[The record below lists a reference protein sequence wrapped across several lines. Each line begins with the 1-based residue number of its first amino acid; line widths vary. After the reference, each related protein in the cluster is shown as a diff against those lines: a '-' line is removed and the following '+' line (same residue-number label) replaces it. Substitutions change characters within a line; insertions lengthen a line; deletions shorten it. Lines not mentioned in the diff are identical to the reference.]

1 MHEITRYVEEFV
13 ERDMPGSG
21 RFLWHDCYRYFG
33 RPSAGDN
40 DRAINELHSLLVS

>member
-21 RFLWHDCYRYFG
+21 RFLWHDCYR
-33 RPSAGDN
+33 
-40 DRAINELHSLLVS
+40 